1 MKKLTVLFLTLIV
14 TISCEEKN
22 SKKQNVNT
30 SDIDLFWNVYD
41 QVIQE
46 KDSLQQVELIQTE
59 YIDKGSIGLEKIIQ
73 VRNYSAEQYVEL
85 INKYPRYWNSIRSNT
100 LKVDS
105 LTNELNQGIA
115 KLKNIYPKMKPAK
128 IYFTI
133 GAMRTNGTTMDSL
146 VLIGSELAMA
156 DTGTDISE
164 FEGRTK
170 EWLETYFETNPIDGL
185 VLLNVHEYVHTQQ
198 NQVPNNL
205 LYQVLYEGVAEFVSV
220 KAMKKP
226 SDVPAIA
233 FGKNNPKVKETFEKE
248 MFFERTSDW
257 MWSNSTNKFNVRDL
271 GYYIGYAI
279 AEKHYNKAE
288 DKQKA
293 IATLIE
299 LDYSKAKEIDKFI
312 NQTSFF
318 SKPIEQLRKEF
329 EQSQPTVISIQ
340 PFENGSQSV
349 NIKTNQLTI
358 KFSEPMIH
366 RRNFDFGPLGE
377 DAVVRFKN
385 EIGYSENDTKYTF
398 EIEELKP
405 DKRYQ
410 ITIGSGF
417 QSRDSIPLRPYLIDF
432 KTSDQ

>member
-1 MKKLTVLFLTLIV
+1 MKKLTILFLTLIL
-14 TISCEEKN
+14 TNSCEEKY
-22 SKKQNVNT
+22 SKNQNVIT
-30 SDIDLFWNVYD
+30 SDVNLFWNAYD
-41 QVIQE
+41 QIIQE
-46 KDSLQQVELIQTE
+46 NDSVQQVELIQTE

-73 VRNYSAEQYVEL
+73 VRNYSPEQYIEL
-85 INKYPRYWNSIRSNT
+85 INKYPKYWKSIKSNT
-100 LKVDS
+100 LKADS

-115 KLKNIYPKMKPAK
+115 KFKNIYPKMKPAK

-156 DTGTDISE
+156 DTETDISE

-170 EWLETYFETNPIDGL
+170 EWLETFFGTNPIDGL

-198 NQVPNNL
+198 NPIPDNL
-205 LYQVLYEGVAEFVSV
+205 LHQVLYEGVAEFVSV
-220 KAMKKP
+220 KAMNKP
-226 SDVPAIA
+226 SNTPAIE
-233 FGKNNPKVKETFEKE
+233 FGKNNPQVKETFEKE
-248 MFFERTSDW
+248 MFFERTNDW

-279 AEKHYNKAE
+279 AEEHYNKAE

-299 LDYSKAKEIDKFI
+299 LDYSRPGEIDKFI

-318 SKPIEQLRKEF
+318 SKPIEQLRNEF

-349 NIKTNQLTI
+349 SIKTNQLTI
-358 KFSEPMIH
+358 EFSEPMIH
-366 RRNFDFGPLGE
+366 RRNFDYGPLGE
-377 DAVVRFKN
+377 DAVVRFKK

-398 EIEELKP
+398 EIDELKP
-405 DKRYQ
+405 NKIYQ
-410 ITIGSGF
+410 ITVGSGF
-417 QSRDSIPLRPYLIDF
+417 QNRDSIPLKPYLIDF
-432 KTSDQ
+432 RTSKR